1 MVIIFEG
8 PDNVGKSTQIDMLR
22 KAFHDFEISTQVIHC
37 SNFKFRTNIDDKYSI
52 ETKTKVLKEMSK
64 RYYTKIMHI
73 MNVYNTKDDNYESV
87 LILDRSH
94 LGETVYSPIYRNYS
108 GDYVY
113 ELENI
118 VEHPKKVFVIT
129 LVDKAENL
137 ISREDGH
144 SFSTNIDQKNKEI
157 EYFKE
162 ANSRTKFNSLLID
175 VDGLNPDRVFEKIS
189 NFVFNDRF

>member
-1 MVIIFEG
+1 
-8 PDNVGKSTQIDMLR
+8 
-22 KAFHDFEISTQVIHC
+22 
-37 SNFKFRTNIDDKYSI
+37 
-52 ETKTKVLKEMSK
+52 
-64 RYYTKIMHI
+64 

-175 VDGLNPDRVFEKIS
+175 IDGLSPDRVFEKIS

>member
-1 MVIIFEG
+1 MVIILEG

-37 SNFKFRTNIDDKYSI
+37 SNFKFRTNIDDKYPI
-52 ETKTKVLKEMSK
+52 ETKAKVLEEMSK

-157 EYFKE
+157 DAFKI
-162 ANSRTKFNSLLID
+162 ANSSTKFNSLLID
-175 VDGLNPDRVFEKIS
+175 IDGLSPDRVFEKIS

>member
-1 MVIIFEG
+1 
-8 PDNVGKSTQIDMLR
+8 
-22 KAFHDFEISTQVIHC
+22 
-37 SNFKFRTNIDDKYSI
+37 
-52 ETKTKVLKEMSK
+52 
-64 RYYTKIMHI
+64 

-118 VEHPKKVFVIT
+118 VECPKKVFVIT
-129 LVDKAENL
+129 LIDKTENL

-157 EYFKE
+157 DAFKK
-162 ANSRTKFNSLLID
+162 ANSNTKFNSLLID
-175 VDGLNPDRVFEKIS
+175 IDGLSPDRVFEKIS

>member
-1 MVIIFEG
+1 
-8 PDNVGKSTQIDMLR
+8 
-22 KAFHDFEISTQVIHC
+22 
-37 SNFKFRTNIDDKYSI
+37 
-52 ETKTKVLKEMSK
+52 
-64 RYYTKIMHI
+64 

-129 LVDKAENL
+129 LIDKAENL

-157 EYFKE
+157 DAFKK
-162 ANSRTKFNSLLID
+162 ANSNTKFNSLLID
-175 VDGLNPDRVFEKIS
+175 IDGLSPDKVFEKIS

>member
-1 MVIIFEG
+1 MVIILEG

-37 SNFKFRTNIDDKYSI
+37 SNFKFRTNIDDKYPI
-52 ETKTKVLKEMSK
+52 ETKAKVLEEMSK

-175 VDGLNPDRVFEKIS
+175 IDGLSPDRVFEKIS

>member
-37 SNFKFRTNIDDKYSI
+37 SNFKFRTNIDDKYSV
-52 ETKTKVLKEMSK
+52 ETQAKVLKEMSK
-64 RYYTKIMHI
+64 RYYTKIMQI

-118 VEHPKKVFVIT
+118 VECPKKVFVIT
-129 LVDKAENL
+129 LVDTAENL

-144 SFSTNIDQKNKEI
+144 SFSTNIDA
-157 EYFKE
+157 FKT
-162 ANSRTKFNSLLID
+162 ANSSTKFNSLLID
-175 VDGLNPDRVFEKIS
+175 IDGLSPDRVFEKIS

>member
-37 SNFKFRTNIDDKYSI
+37 SNFKFRTNIDDKCSI
-52 ETKTKVLKEMSK
+52 ETKAKVLKEMSK

-87 LILDRSH
+87 LILDRSD

-175 VDGLNPDRVFEKIS
+175 IDGLNPDRVFEKIS